1 MVERCTIFGCVQRKD
16 RGTALNTGV
25 QVNDAN
31 LLPKLEV
38 YLESNAAGCSIK
50 RCSPLFSMTLSH
62 LPGKWWIS
70 SQQNAASLEDIF
82 VSYWLIEI
90 VYRIRRVAS
99 IGASGIRRSNVWWI
113 SWLLQ
118 HVTNVAIS
126 FAAKTA
132 CGLRCHEMISQ
143 KVLLS
148 PRPDDSILS
157 KDTTFS
163 SDGIHYL
170 PDRWLKVAESNYE
183 YFDRTTRGIFL
194 LNKLA
199 VSSKHLVL
207 K

>member
-1 MVERCTIFGCVQRKD
+1 M
-16 RGTALNTGV
+16 
-25 QVNDAN
+25 NDAN

-70 SQQNAASLEDIF
+70 SQQSAASLEEIQTSSLF

-99 IGASGIRRSNVWWI
+99 IGTSGIRRSNVWWI
-113 SWLLQ
+113 SWLPQ

-148 PRPDDSILS
+148 RRPDDSILS

-163 SDGIHYL
+163 SDGIHHL
-170 PDRWLKVAESNYE
+170 LDRWFKVAESNYE